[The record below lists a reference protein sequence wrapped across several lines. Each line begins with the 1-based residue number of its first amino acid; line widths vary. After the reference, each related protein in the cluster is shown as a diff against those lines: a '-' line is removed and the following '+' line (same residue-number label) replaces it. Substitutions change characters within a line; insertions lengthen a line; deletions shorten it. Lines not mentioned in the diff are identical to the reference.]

1 MRVVLWLHKTENYNK
16 SLGNTV
22 PIYWFIASYHNSIS
36 GLKQIFTDFKNGLS
50 VLKAWTTV
58 SIATFEDPWYLHHLP
73 SVSGRTLTTYACW
86 EQDFNPTSIYIC
98 LFVVFLPT
106 REFFTHLETSP
117 LHVKSCKYWPI
128 LDTQGH
134 WPVRVL

>member
-22 PIYWFIASYHNSIS
+22 PIYWFITSYHNSIS

-58 SIATFEDPWYLHHLP
+58 SIATFEDP
-73 SVSGRTLTTYACW
+73 
-86 EQDFNPTSIYIC
+86 
-98 LFVVFLPT
+98 
-106 REFFTHLETSP
+106 
-117 LHVKSCKYWPI
+117 
-128 LDTQGH
+128 
-134 WPVRVL
+134 